1 MIDMNAWQTL
11 SGKELIEAALD
22 TDLHV
27 AVVSSFGAES
37 AVLLDMV
44 AQIDPSVP
52 VIFVDTGRLFSETLT
67 YRDLLIGI
75 LGLTNVQTVKAAKL
89 KVDAADPEN
98 TLYQYNHDACCKVRK
113 VDPYNNVIAN
123 YDVLITGRKQAH
135 GGLRS
140 DLLTVEQS
148 ELQIKLNPLANLSL
162 DDIEAIFVARKL
174 LRHPLV
180 DEGYKSIGCDV
191 CTSKAGEGEGVRSG
205 RWAGEE
211 KTECGIH
218 EGYFKDGAGI

>member
-22 TDLHV
+22 TDLQV

-67 YRDLLIGI
+67 YRDLLIGV

-123 YDVLITGRKQAH
+123 YDVLITGRKQTH

-140 DLLTVEQS
+140 DLPTVEQS
-148 ELQIKLNPLANLSL
+148 KLQIKLNPLANLSL

-191 CTSKAGEGEGVRSG
+191 CTSKVGEGEDVRSG

>member
-1 MIDMNAWQTL
+1 MIDIDAWKKL

-22 TDLHV
+22 SDLQV

-44 AQIDPSVP
+44 AQVDASVP
-52 VIFVDTGRLFSETLT
+52 VIFIDTGRLFSETFT

-89 KVDAADPEN
+89 KVYVADPER
-98 TLYQYNHDACCKVRK
+98 TLYQYDHDACCKVRK
-113 VDPYNNVIAN
+113 VDPYNNVVAN

-135 GGLRS
+135 GGQRS
-140 DLLTVEQS
+140 ALPTVEQS
-148 ELQIKLNPLANLSL
+148 ELQIILNPLANLSL
-162 DDIEAIFVARKL
+162 ADIEALFVERNL

-191 CTSKAGEGEGVRSG
+191 CTSKVGEGEDVRSG